1 MFSSYSILVLC
12 FGGLARAAT
21 VTYDFNITWVTA
33 NPDGLLNRPVIGIN
47 GQWPLPYIT
56 ATIGDRVVV
65 NVLNQLGNETTSLH
79 FHGIYQ
85 NGSTEMDGV
94 TGVSQCPIQPGGSFT
109 YNFTIDQPGTYW
121 YHSHETAQY
130 PDGLRGPL
138 IVNDPNSPYKGQYDE
153 EMVLTVS
160 DWYHD
165 QVPKLMKSFIS
176 VTNPTG
182 AEPVPKS
189 ALMNDTYNLTTPVE
203 PGKTYMFRIINVG
216 AFAGQYFW
224 FEGHT
229 MRIVEVDGI
238 YTEAAEADL
247 IYITAA
253 QRYSVLVTMRNDTST
268 NYAFVGSMDQSLFDT
283 VPASLNPNGTGW
295 LVYDDTAPLPTPAI
309 LDTFN
314 DFDDLTL
321 VPTDGEELL
330 GPVDYSFN
338 LDLKMDTL
346 GDGANYAF
354 FNDITYVRPK
364 VPTLYTAL
372 SAGDLANNATIYGI
386 NTNPHVLQHNDVIEI
401 VVNNND
407 TGKHPFHL
415 HGHALQAAARSDED
429 AGQYVGN
436 ETLGAVPMRRDT
448 FMVRPMGNIV
458 LRFRADNPDKSP
470 FPLPYHTFP
479 STLSYSLVTLSA
491 NTTSPRIWFFHCH
504 IEWHVASGLIATMIE
519 APSLLQSTLSIPPD
533 HYDVC
538 KAQNLPFAGNA
549 AGNDVNFLDLTGAPE
564 PPGPLP
570 AGFTPRGIVA
580 LVFSCLSA
588 FLGIAVISWYG
599 AGEIGKQEPGKGTKE
614 AVVAAGVED
623 ETKDV
628 GLGVTES

>member
-1 MFSSYSILVLC
+1 MFSSSSILVLF
-12 FGGLARAAT
+12 FGWLAHAAT

-33 NPDGLLNRPVIGIN
+33 NPDGLLDRPLIGVN

-56 ATIGDRVVV
+56 ATVGDRVVV

-85 NGSTEMDGV
+85 NGTTEMDGV
-94 TGVSQCPIQPGGSFT
+94 IGVSQCPIQPGASFT

-138 IVNDPNSPYKGQYDE
+138 IVRDPDSPYKGQYDA

-165 QVPKLMKSFIS
+165 QIPKLMKSFIS

-189 ALMNDTYNLTTPVE
+189 ALMNDTYNATTPVE

-238 YTEAAEADL
+238 YTEAAEAEL

-253 QRYSVLVTMRNDTST
+253 QRYSVLVTTKNDTST
-268 NYAFVGSMDQSLFDT
+268 NYAFVGSMDKSLFDT

-295 LVYDDTAPLPTPAI
+295 LVYDDTAPLPTPAL

-314 DFDDLTL
+314 EFDDFTL

-338 LDLKMDTL
+338 LDLKMDNL

-372 SAGDLANNATIYGI
+372 SAGDLANNATIYGV
-386 NTNPHVLQHNDVIEI
+386 NTNPHILQHNNIIEI
-401 VVNNND
+401 ILNNND

-415 HGHALQAAARSDED
+415 HGHAFQAAARSNGH
-429 AGQYVGN
+429 AGEFVGN
-436 ETLGAVPMRRDT
+436 ETFAAVPMRRDT

-458 LRFRADNPDKSP
+458 LP
-470 FPLPYHTFP
+470 
-479 STLSYSLVTLSA
+479 
-491 NTTSPRIWFFHCH
+491 NTTPPRIWFFHCH
-504 IEWHVASGLIATMIE
+504 NEWHLASGLIATMIE
-519 APSLLQSTLSIPPD
+519 APSLLQNTLVIPPD
-533 HYDVC
+533 HYDTC
-538 KAQNLPFAGNA
+538 KAQHIPTVGNA
-549 AGNDVNFLDLTGAPE
+549 AGNDVDFLDLTGAPE
-564 PPGPLP
+564 PPRPLP
-570 AGFTPRGIVA
+570 AGFTARGFVA
-580 LVFSCLSA
+580 MVFSCLSA
-588 FLGIAVISWYG
+588 ALGLAVISWYG
-599 AGEIGKQEPGKGTKE
+599 AGEIGKHEPSSGPKE
-614 AVVAAGVED
+614 AGATEGIED
-623 ETKDV
+623 ETETKDGGGNV
-628 GLGVTES
+628 AGK